1 MREPGT
7 SRVSGALLALLSAAF
22 ASAAWF
28 LASERLLRRYGPDG
42 ASIAIALLVAAAVS
56 VALWRWARVD
66 AERIALAGGRCPRC
80 EASLEPRHEH
90 ARSGALAGG
99 LYAWECE
106 RCGFRR
112 AEALT
117 CSHCET

>member
-1 MREPGT
+1 MG
-7 SRVSGALLALLSAAF
+7 SAFLLYLPAAF

-42 ASIAIALLVAAAVS
+42 ASIAIGLLVAGAVII
-56 VALWRWARVD
+56 ALWRWARVD
-66 AERIALAGGRCPRC
+66 VERIALAAGRCPRC
-80 EASLEPRHEH
+80 EASLEASHEH

-106 RCGFRR
+106 HCGFRR